1 MMDISFLNLDDISIP
16 NPPPY
21 KIKTVEHTKIPS
33 KEERIRILKN
43 ARYNL
48 FNVPSEAVYI
58 DLLTDS
64 GTSAMSDLQWSAMMR
79 GDEAYASARSFFNLQ
94 EAVQEIMGYRHVI
107 PTHQGRAAEFLF
119 FKALELKPGD
129 YAISNQ
135 FFDTTHANVIDRGA
149 TPVNLV
155 IDDAYDVNKEVPFK
169 GNVDLKKV
177 ESFLSEHENRV
188 KIIILTIT
196 NNSGGGQPVSLDNIQ
211 KLGELARDHGVPFFL
226 DAARFAENAYFNKI
240 RDPKYKDWSVKKIA
254 RAMFDAADGVLV
266 SAKKDFLVNIGGLI
280 ALNDKELYQK
290 IRRIMVI
297 TEGFPTY
304 GGLAGRDLEAMAQ
317 GIREVLDEEYLR
329 YRIEQVA
336 LLGKLLDNNGVP
348 VLKPFGGHGVYLDGL
363 TFAPHIPRD
372 QWPSQAV
379 TCAIYEQGAIRAT
392 EIGSLVFAEKDENG
406 NWLWP
411 KLDFI
416 RLAIPRR
423 VYLLDHIFYIAKTIV
438 ELKENAE
445 KIKGLRMTYEPPIL
459 RHFNAEFEPIE

>member
-1 MMDISFLNLDDISIP
+1 MDISFLNVDGITIP
-16 NPPPY
+16 EPPPY
-21 KIKTVEHTKIPS
+21 KIKTVEFTRIPTKDERTKILR
-33 KEERIRILKN
+33 E

-48 FNVPSEAVYI
+48 FNVPSEAIYL

-64 GTSAMSDLQWSAMMR
+64 GTAAMSDLQWSALMR
-79 GDEAYASARSFFNLQ
+79 GDEAYASARSFFNFRK
-94 EAVQEIMGYRHVI
+94 AIQEIMGYNYVI

-119 FKALELKPGD
+119 FKALELGPGD
-129 YAISNQ
+129 YALSNQ
-135 FFDTTHANVIDRGA
+135 FFDTTHANIVNRGA
-149 TPVNLV
+149 KAIDLV
-155 IDDAYDVNKEVPFK
+155 IEDAYDVQKELPFK
-169 GNVDLKKV
+169 GDIDLKKV
-177 ESFLSEHENRV
+177 EQFLSDYPGKV
-188 KIIILTIT
+188 KTIILTIT

-211 KLGELARDHGVPFFL
+211 KLGTLAKEYNVPFFL
-226 DAARFAENAYFNKI
+226 DAARFAENAYFIKT
-240 RDPKYKDWSVKKIA
+240 RDPRYADWSIPKIA

-266 SAKKDFLVNIGGLI
+266 SAKKDCLVNIGGFI

-317 GIREVLDEEYLR
+317 GIREVLNEEYLR
-329 YRIEQVA
+329 YRVEQVT
-336 LLGKLLDNNGVP
+336 LLGQLLDKNGVP
-348 VLKPFGGHGVYLDGL
+348 VLKPFGGHGIYLDGL
-363 TFAPHIPRD
+363 AFAPHIPRE

-406 NWLWP
+406 NWIWP

-423 VYLLDHIFYIAKTIV
+423 VYLLDHIFYIAKNIV
-438 ELKENAE
+438 ELKDNADQ
-445 KIKGLRMTYEPPIL
+445 IKGLNMTYAPPIL
-459 RHFNAEFEPIE
+459 KHFNAEFELVE